1 MQPKPNVTHE
11 SLNAEWERVHNA
23 LPDALALRMRRALS
37 WLERAEKEAGD
48 DAAAFIFYW
57 IAFNAAYAQDR
68 RNRIQEYEQSLYAD
82 YFNTILSI
90 DSERTIY
97 DAIWERFPQSIRVLL
112 NNKFVFQPFWDHEAG
127 LGHDNWED
135 KFDDSRSA
143 VHYALVERNTGVI
156 LNTVFDR
163 LYTLRNQLLH
173 GAATWNGSVNRGQV
187 RDGASIMAFLAPL
200 FIGLMMSRPE
210 IDWGSPD
217 YPVVR

>member
-97 DAIWERFPQSIRVLL
+97 DAIWERFP
-112 NNKFVFQPFWDHEAG
+112 
-127 LGHDNWED
+127 
-135 KFDDSRSA
+135 
-143 VHYALVERNTGVI
+143 
-156 LNTVFDR
+156 
-163 LYTLRNQLLH
+163 
-173 GAATWNGSVNRGQV
+173 
-187 RDGASIMAFLAPL
+187 
-200 FIGLMMSRPE
+200 
-210 IDWGSPD
+210 SPSECC
-217 YPVVR
+217 

>member
-1 MQPKPNVTHE
+1 M
-11 SLNAEWERVHNA
+11 
-23 LPDALALRMRRALS
+23 
-37 WLERAEKEAGD
+37 
-48 DAAAFIFYW
+48 
-57 IAFNAAYAQDR
+57 
-68 RNRIQEYEQSLYAD
+68 
-82 YFNTILSI
+82 
-90 DSERTIY
+90 
-97 DAIWERFPQSIRVLL
+97 LL